1 MNANP
6 TDNFGAASEAEMDRE
21 EVDWG
26 GPAEEENSSNGS
38 NDDEDKDE
46 ERGRGG

>member
-1 MNANP
+1 MLPARQKWVGRRW
-6 TDNFGAASEAEMDRE
+6 TR
-21 EVDWG
+21 G